1 MGNIDAGLGKYLGHE
16 RVKGTK
22 GSREAKRTK
31 YAIDHSISN
40 PIALETKGGE
50 NGGTKNRE
58 CETLGFS
65 TRV

>member
-1 MGNIDAGLGKYLGHE
+1 M
-16 RVKGTK
+16 R

-31 YAIDHSISN
+31 SAIDDIDHIISN
-40 PIALETKGGE
+40 LIALETKGGE

-58 CETLGFS
+58 CETMGFS